1 MTRYQRPGRRPGFN
15 ARRQDVVPVLA
26 AVVVCGLVVL
36 RWVTG
41 VTLIDAAQTV
51 EEEKRLL
58 EAIEREVD
66 RERVEVEQAIA
77 LARLEPRARAA
88 GLARVAVDAVNLLA
102 SSEPARVPDARPLGA
117 PGAGARGSWFER
129 VWSGARVTAAAAAE
143 KERGEAEAAAAS
155 QAASGPAARAGSAA
169 HAAVDHCVDRC
180 SVCQARAA
188 KQHKSQ

>member
-129 VWSGARVTAAAAAE
+129 VWSGARVAAADAAE
-143 KERGEAEAAAAS
+143 KERGGDDAAAAGRG
-155 QAASGPAARAGSAA
+155 AAGPVAPAGPATPPEI
-169 HAAVDHCVDRC
+169 DRC
-180 SVCQARAA
+180 SICQARTA
-188 KQHKSQ
+188 KHHVSH